1 MTVRSHVPFVAKL
14 AVGCAA
20 LMLALGA
27 GIALSRTEFVL
38 PWLGDPHPGIGR
50 LTDDNR
56 ALREERDRL
65 LEASNTIDSRRAME
79 GSTIRELGEQVAR
92 LEADNGRLKEDVAF
106 FEAATADRS
115 PSVAKD
121 AGGIAVRR
129 FQVVQDKAT
138 RSARYRILLTQDSR
152 ANREFTGNLQ
162 MTLTVVQAGKAAN
175 IVVPDSAG
183 RGLRSQGVTG
193 QPDRPASVVFRSY
206 KRIDG
211 SFDIPADAT
220 LKSVQAR
227 ILEYGAVRAQQTV
240 AVE

>member
-1 MTVRSHVPFVAKL
+1 MTVRSHVPWAVKL
-14 AVGCAA
+14 TAGCAA
-20 LMLALGA
+20 LAVALVA
-27 GIALSRTEFVL
+27 GMALSRTDFAQS
-38 PWLGDPHPGIGR
+38 WLGDPHPEIGR

-56 ALREERDRL
+56 ALREERDHL
-65 LEASNTIDSRRAME
+65 LEASNTNDSRRAME

-92 LEADNGRLKEDVAF
+92 LEADNARLKEDVAF

-115 PSVAKD
+115 SSVVRD
-121 AGGIAVRR
+121 AGGIAMRR

-152 ANREFTGNLQ
+152 ANRDFAGDLQ
-162 MTLTVVQAGKAAN
+162 LTLAVVQAGKAAN
-175 IVVPDSAG
+175 IVLPDSAG
-183 RGLRSQGVTG
+183 KGLRSQRVDGS
-193 QPDRPASVVFRSY
+193 PDRPAAVIFRSY

-211 SFDIPADAT
+211 SFDIPGDAT

-227 ILEYGAVRAQQTV
+227 ILERGTVRAQQTV